1 MFNSRHKNLLNQ
13 SALYALSIFL
23 MKGISLVM
31 LPIYTHYLTPED
43 YGRLEILVVF
53 SNIASLVLSFGL
65 VDALYRFVG
74 LADSIEKKRHHA
86 SECLLIAGV
95 ISITSFILFFGYSE
109 HLAGLFPGNI
119 TENEV
124 FLLGITLSIDGLIN
138 IPLAWLRITE
148 RAAAFF
154 LISMLKVI
162 IQVSLTFYLLV
173 QGWGITS
180 ILVAGAVS
188 SGVVAIILCIIQLKE
203 TGLSLSLKNLR
214 SIVMYSWPILIGG
227 AATFSLSGL
236 DTWLLA
242 KNFGAA
248 DIAAYAVAIKFSL
261 VPAVLI
267 QPFTLWWLPK
277 RFSVLNEKDGK
288 SINAHFAVLG
298 ATISVII
305 CAILGLLSPIFIHYL
320 TPNEYH
326 LASEIIPWLLIC
338 SLLKMLSDLL
348 NLGCYV
354 KENSCLQMNINIA
367 ACSLGAVLLFFLI
380 PKFMITGAL
389 VSLIIANLTRTLLF
403 YYFSQQRIYLPY
415 KFYYFYMALFT
426 AAIFTWLGQIII

>member
-1 MFNSRHKNLLNQ
+1 MFNSRHKSLLNQ

-53 SNIASLVLSFGL
+53 SNITSLVLSFGL

-74 LADSIEKKRHHA
+74 LADNITKKRHHA
-86 SECLLIAGV
+86 SECLLIAGI
-95 ISITSFILFFGYSE
+95 ISITSFILFYCYSGN
-109 HLAGLFPGNI
+109 LSGFFPGKI

-148 RAAAFF
+148 RATSFF
-154 LISMLKVI
+154 LISMLKVL

-180 ILVAGAVS
+180 ILVAGIVS
-188 SGVVAIILCIIQLKE
+188 SSVVAIILCIIQLKE
-203 TGLSLSLKNLR
+203 TRFSFSITNLR
-214 SIVMYSWPILIGG
+214 SIFTYAWPILIGG
-227 AATFSLSGL
+227 TATFSLSGL
-236 DTWLLA
+236 DTWILA
-242 KNFGAA
+242 RHFGAA

-267 QPFTLWWLPK
+267 QPFTLWWFPK
-277 RFSVLNEKDGK
+277 RFSVLNEPNGQK
-288 SINAHFAVLG
+288 INAHFAMIG

-305 CAILGLLSPIFIHYL
+305 CAILGLISPILIHYL
-320 TPNEYH
+320 TPIEYH
-326 LASEIIPWLLIC
+326 SASKIIPWLLIC

-348 NLGCYV
+348 NLGCFV
-354 KENSCLQMNINIA
+354 KKDSRLQMKINIA
-367 ACSLGAVLLFFLI
+367 ACTLGAALLFILV
-380 PKFMITGAL
+380 PPFMVTGAL
-389 VSLIIANLTRTLLF
+389 VSLIIANLIRTWLI
-403 YYFSQQRIYLPY
+403 YYFSQQQVYLPY
-415 KFYYFYMALFT
+415 KFDYFYLALF
-426 AAIFTWLGQIII
+426 AAITLTWLGQIII